1 MLFDS
6 HAHLNDERFEEDRDE
21 VIRRA
26 QEQGVSR
33 ILNIGFN
40 RETIETTL
48 SLVEQYDFI
57 YAAVGWHPHDA
68 ATMTDEDLKWIRSL
82 TEHPKVVALGE

>member
-6 HAHLNDERFEEDRDE
+6 HAHLNDEQFDDDRDE

-26 QEQGVSR
+26 QKEGVSR

-40 RETIETTL
+40 RETIESTL
-48 SLVEQYDFI
+48 ALV
-57 YAAVGWHPHDA
+57 G
-68 ATMTDEDLKWIRSL
+68 TIRLHLRGGGMAS
-82 TEHPKVVALGE
+82 P